1 MKTVLLVLS
10 LVSTQFLGAQ
20 SEIYGSWVGHM
31 RSAKGDYV
39 FTLDILPDKEMGFG
53 YLKAVAAHNRN
64 GIKEVIELS
73 GLMYADESIYL
84 VDKGNLD
91 VKVAEGN
98 GFSRLQFLLK
108 YEGGELVLDGHWQ
121 AYHDFRRYRK
131 GRLVLRKSQR
141 KA

>member
-1 MKTVLLVLS
+1 MKTVILLLS
-10 LVSTQFLGAQ
+10 LISCQIVSAQ
-20 SEIYGSWVGHM
+20 SDIYGSWVGHM

-39 FTLDILPDKEMGFG
+39 FTLDILPDKQQGYG
-53 YLKAVAAHNRN
+53 YLKAVASHNRN
-64 GIKEVIELS
+64 GIKEVMELT

-84 VDKGNLD
+84 VDQGDLD
-91 VKVAEGN
+91 QKVSEGN

-108 YEGGELVLDGHWQ
+108 LEGGEIVLDGHWQ